1 MGICG
6 GKEINVR
13 GVRGRIAGT
22 YLIITLLAVLIF
34 EAILIYILV
43 RFYYTNIESELNASA
58 NTIVHNY
65 EVYFNGDDLD
75 RDAKLLMESVSSN
88 TVAQI
93 QIIDREK
100 VVLVDSINP
109 VSVGESLDYPDIN
122 GALKGKKTT
131 WRGRNPQTNES
142 ILSVSSPIK
151 KNEEVIGV
159 VRVITALTDVNK
171 ILFNHVLTLIVL
183 GTFIVILIFV
193 AGVFLSNTIIKP
205 VKEIT
210 CAAEAMARGRFDVRV
225 NKRYD
230 DEVGKLAD
238 TLNYMA
244 EAVSKH
250 EKMKN
255 DFIASISHEIRTPLT
270 SIIGWVIAINSGN
283 VENSEEIREGL
294 GIVERES
301 ERLAAMVEELL
312 DFSKFDAGSINLK
325 IDLVDLKELISHIT
339 KQMEPRAKRE
349 GIFIVMR
356 TDEDLPFIDAD
367 ENRLKQVLINI
378 IDNSFK
384 FTQKGGYINIIA
396 KQLKDKVLICVEDN
410 GCGIPEDDISK
421 VTQRFFK
428 GNSNAAGS
436 GLGLA
441 ICDEIIKLHNGEMNI
456 ESVVEKGT
464 AVNIILPVRA

>member
-1 MGICG
+1 
-6 GKEINVR
+6 VR

-65 EVYFNGDDLD
+65 EVYFNGDDLNQ
-75 RDAKLLMESVSSN
+75 DAKLLMESVSPN
-88 TVAQI
+88 TVAQV

-142 ILSVSSPIK
+142 ILSVSSPIT

-159 VRVITALTDVNK
+159 VRVITTLTDVNK

-210 CAAEAMARGRFDVRV
+210 CAAEAMALGKFDVRV

-270 SIIGWVIAINSGN
+270 SIIGWVIAINSGS

-294 GIVERES
+294 CIVERES

-312 DFSKFDAGSINLK
+312 DFSKFDAGAINLK
-325 IDLVDLKELISHIT
+325 IDLVDLKELIFHIK
-339 KQMEPRAKRE
+339 KQMEPRAMRE

-356 TDEDLPFIDAD
+356 ADEDLPFIDAD

-396 KQLKDKVLICVEDN
+396 KKLKDKVLICVEDN
-410 GCGIPEDDISK
+410 GCGIPEEDIPK
-421 VTQRFFK
+421 VIQRFFK
-428 GNSNAAGS
+428 GNSSTAGS

-456 ESVVEKGT
+456 ESDVGKGT
-464 AVNIILPVRA
+464 AVNIILPVKA

>member
-1 MGICG
+1 
-6 GKEINVR
+6 VR
-13 GVRGRIAGT
+13 GVRGRIAGI

-43 RFYYTNIESELNASA
+43 RFYYTNIELELNASA
-58 NTIVHNY
+58 NTIVNNY
-65 EVYFNGDDLD
+65 EVYFNGYDLE
-75 RDAKLLMESVSSN
+75 RDARLLIESISPN
-88 TVAQI
+88 TVAQV

-100 VVLVDSINP
+100 IVLVDSINP
-109 VSVGESLDYPDIN
+109 VSVGTIFDYPDIN

-131 WRGRNPQTNES
+131 YRGKNSQTNES
-142 ILSVSSPIK
+142 ILSVSIPMK
-151 KNEEVIGV
+151 ENEEVIGV

-171 ILFNHVLTLIVL
+171 ILFSHILTLVVL
-183 GTFIVILIFV
+183 GIFIVFLIFV

-244 EAVSKH
+244 EEVSKN

-270 SIIGWVIAINSGN
+270 AIIGWVIAINSGS
-283 VENSEEIREGL
+283 VESSEEIREGL
-294 GIVERES
+294 RIVERES
-301 ERLAAMVEELL
+301 KRLDAMVGELL
-312 DFSKFDAGSINLK
+312 DFSKFDAGAITLK
-325 IDLVDLKELISHIT
+325 KDLVDLKEILLHIK
-339 KQMEPRAKRE
+339 KQMDPRVKRE
-349 GIFIVMR
+349 GIIIEMDI
-356 TDEDLPFIDAD
+356 DEDLPFIDAD

-378 IDNSFK
+378 VHNSFK
-384 FTQKGGYINIIA
+384 FTQKGGGINIIA
-396 KQLKDKVLICVEDN
+396 KELKDKVLIRVEDN
-410 GCGIPEDDISK
+410 GCGMPKEDIPK

-428 GNSNAAGS
+428 GKNSVAGN
-436 GLGLA
+436 GLGLS
-441 ICDEIIKLHNGEMNI
+441 ICDEIIKLHSGEMNI
-456 ESVVEKGT
+456 ESTVGEGT
-464 AVNIILPVRA
+464 AVSIILPLKA

>member
-1 MGICG
+1 M
-6 GKEINVR
+6 R